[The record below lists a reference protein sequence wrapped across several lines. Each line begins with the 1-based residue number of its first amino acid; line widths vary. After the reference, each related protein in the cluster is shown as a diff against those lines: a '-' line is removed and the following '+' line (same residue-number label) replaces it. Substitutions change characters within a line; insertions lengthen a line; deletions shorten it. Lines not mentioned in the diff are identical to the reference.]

1 MNNFNFN
8 LKRTYSIYQ
17 AEKESM
23 VIVSNYRDG
32 IFVGQRNISKRE
44 IEFVA
49 KLASKTRNNR
59 NVLVDKESIKKL
71 VQFNTQPFDL
81 RWIVSSMKRNLLV
94 ADRNPVSVDVPD
106 LMFHVAEEKLMV
118 YFVRTDK
125 DGDYE
130 IAKCSYP
137 NVFDN
142 YVCLGNIRIA
152 PQQELLSDEM
162 AKWENYFFNSKF
174 TSGYFNM
181 PEVIN
186 YQKAKLK

>member
-1 MNNFNFN
+1 M
-8 LKRTYSIYQ
+8 
-17 AEKESM
+17 
-23 VIVSNYRDG
+23 G
-32 IFVGQRNISKRE
+32 
-44 IEFVA
+44 
-49 KLASKTRNNR
+49 
-59 NVLVDKESIKKL
+59 
-71 VQFNTQPFDL
+71 
-81 RWIVSSMKRNLLV
+81 NLLV
-94 ADRNPVSVDVPD
+94 ADGNPVSVDVPD

-174 TSGYFNM
+174 TSGHFNM